1 MDEQVKPTGK
11 CLTQDQG
18 ISAMMTLARFCR
30 EHTGC
35 SRCIFMSASGPCIL
49 KGSTPENWP
58 AEAEKEWKKKKEEQR

>member
-1 MDEQVKPTGK
+1 MERSSHPTGK
-11 CLTQDQG
+11 ILTQDQG

-35 SRCIFMSASGPCIL
+35 SRCVFMGTSGPCML

-58 AEAEKEWKKKKEEQR
+58 AEMEREWKKKKEEQR